1 MVDNEKGLQK
11 LIANIQSYINK
22 EIGLVECLEKHQHL
36 CFNDLDSHTEYFS
49 DGWSKDTTLNLF
61 KYVVRAVNGDEKAMS
76 RLRVDLG
83 IEDCN
88 LTIVHVK

>member
-11 LIANIQSYINK
+11 LMENIQSYINGDI
-22 EIGLVECLEKHQHL
+22 ELLECLDKHQHL
-36 CFNDLDSHTEYFS
+36 CFNDLDSHIEYFN

-61 KYVVRAVNGDEKAMS
+61 KYVLRAVQGDEKALS

-83 IEDCN
+83 IGDCN
-88 LTIVHVK
+88 ITIVPME